1 MAISDYLTP
10 EQLEIMLNETYGNQQ
25 TQDFIRPNPLQFQ
38 YPFIPG
44 GIMNT
49 NMYDEFAPANRLGG
63 LDLSRFQGVSKL
75 GRQDEDVEQKTQGGG
90 IGGLFK
96 FLLGLAVPGAGFLT
110 NMGGRGL
117 EGFRNLNQRLQQSDF
132 GQATS
137 LADYLDMR
145 KYGGAQ
151 ERRDAS
157 ARTMAQARGLQ
168 KQIDQRPSAIGG
180 GGGGG
185 GRDMGASV
193 SRSRDLGSMR
203 GGVGR

>member
-1 MAISDYLTP
+1 
-10 EQLEIMLNETYGNQQ
+10 
-25 TQDFIRPNPLQFQ
+25 
-38 YPFIPG
+38 
-44 GIMNT
+44 
-49 NMYDEFAPANRLGG
+49 
-63 LDLSRFQGVSKL
+63 
-75 GRQDEDVEQKTQGGG
+75 
-90 IGGLFK
+90 
-96 FLLGLAVPGAGFLT
+96 
-110 NMGGRGL
+110 MGGRGL